1 MINLINLKFCN
12 LFNCIEI
19 SNILIFLCNKKEA
32 VTDDDGEY
40 DYGYEYSYEEKT
52 NVCNENDTI
61 YDMDNNET
69 CKNKDFLKL
78 PHINNINKLVNYKQ
92 CCKSHEYL
100 YKDECTV
107 RRRKIF

>member
-1 MINLINLKFCN
+1 MLQYIQRTKISYILK
-12 LFNCIEI
+12 L
-19 SNILIFLCNKKEA
+19 LCNQKGE
-32 VTDDDGEY
+32 VSNDNEEY
-40 DYGYEYSYEEKT
+40 DYYDDYSYEEEI
-52 NVCNENDTI
+52 NECNENDTI

-100 YKDECTV
+100 YKDECMV
-107 RRRKIF
+107 RLENKFLENSLS